1 MLNLYFNEKCDYS
14 EENTSDNE
22 DFGSTIYQQFQ
33 FESEQKKTCGN
44 ESHEKEIKHIYT
56 SNADLLLIR
65 IGKTKREIV
74 FVEGE
79 AGACYFG
86 SEMFPGLFQDF
97 MDGYIKP

>member
-65 IGKTKREIV
+65 IGNFNSCKCRHCKN
-74 FVEGE
+74 E
-79 AGACYFG
+79 ARDC
-86 SEMFPGLFQDF
+86 LC
-97 MDGYIKP
+97 